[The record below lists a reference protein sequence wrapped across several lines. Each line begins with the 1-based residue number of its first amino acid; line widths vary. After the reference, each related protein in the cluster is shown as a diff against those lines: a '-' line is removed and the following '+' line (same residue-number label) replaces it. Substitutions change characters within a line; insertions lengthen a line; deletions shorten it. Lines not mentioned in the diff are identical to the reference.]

1 MYIWVAFG
9 IWSGRWQSKLW
20 CWGVTKE
27 EVLEK
32 WAKFGVE
39 LGSLSV
45 PPGEVEGD
53 TAALLRCL

>member
-1 MYIWVAFG
+1 M
-9 IWSGRWQSKLW
+9 W
-20 CWGVTKE
+20 CWVVTKE